1 MKNKKFK
8 VRVHKKPKTERIYEP
23 AADVLDLLR
32 IVRGHG
38 DKVLFT
44 YFDSTHALHDITY
57 SEFERNVKALAAGL
71 TA

>member
-44 YFDSTHALHDITY
+44 YFDRTHALHDITY
-57 SEFERNVKALAAGL
+57 SEFERNVKALAA
-71 TA
+71 